1 MSSKSVNSYFKILIG
16 AFLLV
21 AITSPVSAQSDLS
34 VEQRLNRLEN
44 LLANQVLME
53 QSQRM
58 EQIQQELASLR
69 ELVENQEHQLGMI
82 QQRQRNLYQDM
93 DRRLQEVEIKG
104 GSGSSSNNVVVPM
117 AIQSPTSPV
126 PPPSAGAAATSK
138 STVSSQIASPVPG
151 DKTGK
156 QAYSSAFKTLKQGK
170 YKQAIAEFK
179 AFQIAYPDSAYSAN
193 VHYWLGRAY
202 SLSRDYKSALD
213 EFNIVVNK
221 YPDSNKAEDAML
233 GTGFTYYE
241 MQDWASAKTA
251 LNAVISKYPG
261 STGARKSKERLQR
274 IAREGH

>member
-1 MSSKSVNSYFKILIG
+1 MSSKSVNSCFKFFFG
-16 AFLLV
+16 ALLLV
-21 AITSPVSAQSDLS
+21 SATGSVVAQSDLS

-69 ELVENQEHQLGMI
+69 ELMENQEHQLGMI
-82 QQRQRNLYQDM
+82 KQRQRNLYQDM

-104 GSGSSSNNVVVPM
+104 GSGTASSNVVVPM
-117 AIQSPTSPV
+117 AIQSPTSSV
-126 PPPSAGAAATSK
+126 PPPSSGGVTSK
-138 STVSSQIASPVPG
+138 PPSSPIAAPRSG
-151 DKTGK
+151 DKSGK
-156 QAYSSAFKTLKQGK
+156 QAYSAAFKTLKQGK

-179 AFQIAYPDSAYSAN
+179 AFQQSYPESVYSAN

-202 SLSRDYKSALD
+202 SLSRDYKSALN
-213 EFNIVVNK
+213 EFNIVGSQ
-221 YPDSNKAEDAML
+221 YPNSNKAEDAML
-233 GTGFTYYE
+233 GIGFTYYE
-241 MQDWASAKTA
+241 MQDWVSAKTA

-274 IAREGH
+274 MTREGH